1 MSRNGFLHILNE
13 IIYYHCSTI
22 GFRIHHCSPYS
33 VTQDDSTQSDGST
46 DDHKQEE
53 EVSGASLTDQHG
65 GIMSNPEV
73 NDDPERW
80 KQVDLQETDVETGD
94 ENVTTHRCRVRRRE
108 MKMEQKSDGEEFK
121 ERMTGSLKIVQL
133 PQDGTCYILGRQEQ
147 TEKIRVKYPSM

>member
-1 MSRNGFLHILNE
+1 MSRNGFLYILNE
-13 IIYYHCSTI
+13 IIYSHCSTI

-94 ENVTTHRCRVRRRE
+94 ENVIFLWQTTHRCRVRRRE
-108 MKMEQKSDGEEFK
+108 MKMG
-121 ERMTGSLKIVQL
+121 
-133 PQDGTCYILGRQEQ
+133 
-147 TEKIRVKYPSM
+147 